1 MNVEGIIAGDI
12 NAWAEVAGMADAQ
25 AHRPHCPTCG
35 CNGPLCDYCDQCVMV
50 TLNYAGDP
58 VWVHRNGLF
67 SCDLVS
73 NNYAQVNGSDR
84 P

>member
-35 CNGPLCDYCDQCVMV
+35 CDGPVCDYCNQ
-50 TLNYAGDP
+50 P
-58 VWVHRNGLF
+58 VVVDAETGYWAHKSGLF
-67 SCDLVS
+67 SCDKGFAH
-73 NNYAQVNGSDR
+73 AQVNGSDR